1 MCNIKKQYDEY
12 NCTRSS
18 QILKSESRESNIVAV
33 LENEFVNTFDI
44 ALDKTMLINL
54 SSGSVMETPTKL
66 QNLQQDGI
74 IIAKEFFKEWLLL
87 SSKRFFDPIPRNVNK
102 STMKEKY
109 ILQRKTAWPRL
120 KSMEAS

>member
-1 MCNIKKQYDEY
+1 MGRTDQTRNLNSLLQMCNIKKQYDEY

-74 IIAKEFFKEWLLL
+74 IIAKEFFKE
-87 SSKRFFDPIPRNVNK
+87 
-102 STMKEKY
+102 
-109 ILQRKTAWPRL
+109 
-120 KSMEAS
+120 